1 MQHKDEIIAEKE
13 AARPAEPKEE
23 SKILFQLSRENC
35 EALLKGGHIFLKSKD
50 TGKFEVYAP
59 QMPKTLKDANASMLE
74 AEETILS
81 HERLGKARSG
91 LISQLV
97 DDVWKNS
104 AVANDTRGGDAPE
117 YYIADWQDLQSDI
130 VATLQR
136 FFMQIF

>member
-13 AARPAEPKEE
+13 AARPKEEE
-23 SKILFQLSRENC
+23 SKILFQLTREQC
-35 EALLKGGHIFLKSKD
+35 EALLKGAHVHLKSRD
-50 TGKFEVYAP
+50 TGHFEFFAP
-59 QMPKTLKDANASMLE
+59 AMPKTLKDAHASMLE

-81 HERLGKARSG
+81 HERLGKARAS

-136 FFMQIF
+136 FFMQVF